1 MFGEDT
7 FVYGED
13 TFVFGEDTFVYGENI
28 LGRSRA
34 SASPI
39 ARAFYQLR
47 GPKIYWCVCVL
58 GVCRLPLT
66 NIIW

>member
-13 TFVFGEDTFVYGENI
+13 AFVFGEDTSVYGDDI

-34 SASPI
+34 SALRNFLPRCLHHPSPDT
-39 ARAFYQLR
+39 
-47 GPKIYWCVCVL
+47 PKSIPGG
-58 GVCRLPLT
+58 GVHLPD
-66 NIIW
+66 NIEW